1 MTVFRLIRRQQISN
15 GNQTAVQGS
24 IGFLTRPLTGR
35 TFELSKPIITI
46 GRDNSNDIFVTDPK
60 VSRFHARLL
69 WNNDSW
75 SIEKVS
81 QTSTVSVN
89 RQRVQQSL
97 IYNNNVVGLGDDSS
111 FLFLLP
117 SIQENTQL
125 KENPLHKPQ
134 SPSERS

>member
-1 MTVFRLIRRQQISN
+1 MSN
-15 GNQTAVQGS
+15 GNQTAGQGS
-24 IGFLTRPLTGR
+24 IRFLTGPLTGR

-69 WNNDSW
+69 WNNGLW
-75 SIEKVS
+75 SIEKMS

-89 RQRVQQSL
+89 QQHLQQSL
-97 IYNNNVVGLGDDSS
+97 IYDNNVVGLGDDSS

-117 SIQENTQL
+117 SIQVNPQPKEKQPL
-125 KENPLHKPQ
+125 KP
-134 SPSERS
+134 